1 MIAHLEYC
9 LLSDN
14 TLLSYLRNG
23 DNLAFEE
30 IYKRYWQA
38 LLNATFKRLQ
48 NKDASM
54 DVLQNVFTDLW
65 AKKETSEI
73 QNLKAYLFQ
82 ATRFQ
87 SYKYFSRNHHN
98 SPFYNLLDDLLV
110 SSSSADEILMDK
122 EMDGLLQQWIEALP
136 GKRKKIF
143 LLHFKDKL
151 STHEIAGQLG
161 VSQKT
166 VQNQLGIAGNWMKK
180 NIESLLLLVVLLHA
194 ILKAGI

>member
-38 LLNATFKRLQ
+38 LLNATYKRLQ

-65 AKKETSEI
+65 AK
-73 QNLKAYLFQ
+73 
-82 ATRFQ
+82 
-87 SYKYFSRNHHN
+87 
-98 SPFYNLLDDLLV
+98 
-110 SSSSADEILMDK
+110 
-122 EMDGLLQQWIEALP
+122 
-136 GKRKKIF
+136 
-143 LLHFKDKL
+143 
-151 STHEIAGQLG
+151 
-161 VSQKT
+161 
-166 VQNQLGIAGNWMKK
+166 
-180 NIESLLLLVVLLHA
+180 
-194 ILKAGI
+194 

>member
-9 LLSDN
+9 LLNDN
-14 TLLSYLRNG
+14 ILLGYLRNG

-38 LLNATFKRLQ
+38 LLNAAYKRLQ

-65 AKKETSEI
+65 AKKETSGI

-87 SYKYFSRNHHN
+87 SYKYFSKNHHN
-98 SPFYNLLDDLLV
+98 SPFYNLLDDILV

-122 EMDGLLQQWIEALP
+122 EMDG
-136 GKRKKIF
+136 
-143 LLHFKDKL
+143 
-151 STHEIAGQLG
+151 
-161 VSQKT
+161 
-166 VQNQLGIAGNWMKK
+166 
-180 NIESLLLLVVLLHA
+180 
-194 ILKAGI
+194 